1 MLKENF
7 PPKNILS
14 FEHCPNY
21 PLPPAQDLGD
31 FFTFKKVS
39 KSKRV
44 KIDFWQGGPPIWAVP
59 KKSVFFSGK
68 KRKNNVDLCQSS
80 SHLYLINIFFAS
92 KRQTQFME
100 ATLKVC
106 ELGKGSYSPSPPL
119 DSRTLPP
126 TGQCVTHDLHPHYH
140 LSLPVSTSDVG
151 CSAKFARTRRF

>member
-1 MLKENF
+1 MNIAQITPSPLHAIWATFSLLKRCQNQKGSKLIF
-7 PPKNILS
+7 GRVVPQ
-14 FEHCPNY
+14 FGQCP
-21 PLPPAQDLGD
+21 
-31 FFTFKKVS
+31 KKV
-39 KSKRV
+39 
-44 KIDFWQGGPPIWAVP
+44 F
-59 KKSVFFSGK
+59 FFSGK

>member
-1 MLKENF
+1 M
-7 PPKNILS
+7 NIAQITPS
-14 FEHCPNY
+14 
-21 PLPPAQDLGD
+21 PLHA
-31 FFTFKKVS
+31 
-39 KSKRV
+39 
-44 KIDFWQGGPPIWAVP
+44 IWATFSLLKRCQNQKGSKLIFGRVVPQFGQCP